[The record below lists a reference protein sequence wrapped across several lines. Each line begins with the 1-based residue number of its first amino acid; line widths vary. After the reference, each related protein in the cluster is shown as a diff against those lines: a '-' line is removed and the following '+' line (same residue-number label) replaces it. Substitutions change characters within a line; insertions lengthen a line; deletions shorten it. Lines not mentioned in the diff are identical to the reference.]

1 MQRRDSQV
9 YTVSYSLR
17 FCSHAKC
24 CPARVVRDALV
35 RRADSAIEGFE
46 NAFQD
51 LWKSL
56 QETFFVENIEQTYR
70 LVSATESIAEI
81 GSS

>member
-1 MQRRDSQV
+1 M
-9 YTVSYSLR
+9 
-17 FCSHAKC
+17 
-24 CPARVVRDALV
+24 VRDALV